1 MPHDMSLI
9 AITLNKCV
17 IYLSV
22 LILPLYNLFLNTES
36 LKKCV
41 IKLWFCAIFNFVFD
55 CVSNVYMTQKI
66 CDKVLFKE
74 PFILKYYPDR
84 YKLHKTCDKAV
95 SFYLLALKCVSDW
108 FALSKMIEKLDN
120 AVFSDDYTILSDT
133 DFDIVTFFSNDV
145 GLNSI
150 KLKNVNLGDDNFG
163 NSDPKTNNH
172 VRLWILWI
180 NISNSK
186 HVRKINEYIS
196 PIAWLQ
202 TRMQDWC
209 MSEN

>member
-1 MPHDMSLI
+1 
-9 AITLNKCV
+9 
-17 IYLSV
+17 
-22 LILPLYNLFLNTES
+22 
-36 LKKCV
+36 
-41 IKLWFCAIFNFVFD
+41 
-55 CVSNVYMTQKI
+55 
-66 CDKVLFKE
+66 
-74 PFILKYYPDR
+74 
-84 YKLHKTCDKAV
+84 
-95 SFYLLALKCVSDW
+95 
-108 FALSKMIEKLDN
+108 MIEKLDD
-120 AVFSDDYTILSDT
+120 AIFSDDYTILNDT

-172 VRLWILWI
+172 VRLWFLWI

-186 HVRKINEYIS
+186 HVKKINEYIS

-202 TRMQDWC
+202 IRMQDWC